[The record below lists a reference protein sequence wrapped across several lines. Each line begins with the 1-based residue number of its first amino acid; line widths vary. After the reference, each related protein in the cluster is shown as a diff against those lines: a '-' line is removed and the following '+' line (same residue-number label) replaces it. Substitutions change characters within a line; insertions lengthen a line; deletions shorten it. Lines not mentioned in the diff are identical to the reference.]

1 MAVFPSVLRNGAT
14 LCAIAAAALI
24 PMAAMAQTP
33 AKPAAPGAPA
43 AGVAV
48 PQIRFTVLSDGTGV
62 SPTDEDVVLL
72 SYFGKLADG
81 TVFDENGQTAFAIS
95 DVVPGFAQGLKRMK
109 KGGAYKVEIP
119 PELGYGAEASG
130 PIPANATLTFIV
142 MLFDFK
148 SKAEIAA
155 IQAQQG
161 AGDAGAAPPAPTQP
175 N

>member
-1 MAVFPSVLRNGAT
+1 MTVIPSVLRNGAT
-14 LCAIAAAALI
+14 ACAIVAAALM

-33 AKPAAPGAPA
+33 AAPTPA

-48 PQIRFTVLSDGTGV
+48 PQISFTVLSDGTGV
-62 SPTDEDVVLL
+62 SPADEDVVLL

-81 TVFDENGQTAFAIS
+81 TVFDENGQTAFAVS

-109 KGGAYKVEIP
+109 KGGAYKVVIP

-161 AGDAGAAPPAPTQP
+161 ARDATPPAPVSPTQP